1 MTKFDSVQI
10 SHRKGKQ
17 ASTYT
22 TAELRKNMAIY
33 KATGVHPELE
43 QRAAS
48 SAEAAPGLPASDAER
63 PHVFFELVRIT
74 ATQLRETVGTLVVE
88 VFEDIVPAAG
98 KAFVLRATGGGAGL
112 GGLVR
117 YENTEI
123 HRVVPGVRI
132 DGGQQSVLNGK
143 TGAVPLEQTAASR
156 GLPHA
161 AGAVSLSAQG
171 PTFTVAVAAC
181 PHLDGEQQVV
191 GRVTSG
197 MDVLEKLS
205 EAKVDDDF
213 APFERVYVGTCGV
226 CGPGGPR
233 GEGAALA
240 AALRAERGGGGE
252 ARGGGAAGDQG
263 GDQGTPGSRE
273 RRARRGDQAVTG
285 GRVAEGGGEAGR
297 EEDEKRGNAGR
308 GARRRSVGRL
318 GRRRVRKRRVSRAN
332 SAYLYFRDAL
342 AKKRR
347 FPERI

>member
-22 TAELRKNMAIY
+22 TAELRKNMAVF

-48 SAEAAPGLPASDAER
+48 AAEAAPGLPASDAER
-63 PHVFFELVRIT
+63 PHVFFELVRIS
-74 ATQLRETVGTLVVE
+74 ATRQRETVGTLVVE

-123 HRVVPGVRI
+123 HRVVRGVRV
-132 DGGQQSVLNGK
+132 DGGEQSVSGGR
-143 TGAVPLEQTAASR
+143 TGGVPLEPTAAGR
-156 GLPHA
+156 RLPHA
-161 AGAVSLSAQG
+161 KGAVSLSAEG
-171 PTFTVAVAAC
+171 PTFTVAIGAC

-197 MDVLEKLS
+197 MDVLETLS

-213 APFERVYVGTCGV
+213 APFERVHVGTCGA

-233 GEGAALA
+233 GA
-240 AALRAERGGGGE
+240 AAPRARCGPS
-252 ARGGGAAGDQG
+252 ARRRRTRRGGAAGDQG
-263 GDQGTPGSRE
+263 GDQGALSSRE
-273 RRARRGDQAVTG
+273 RCDRRGDQRSLADG
-285 GRVAEGGGEAGR
+285 LRKEG
-297 EEDEKRGNAGR
+297 EKRGE
-308 GARRRSVGRL
+308 
-318 GRRRVRKRRVSRAN
+318 KK
-332 SAYLYFRDAL
+332 
-342 AKKRR
+342 AKKGGCWTR
-347 FPERI
+347 FSATRPRTTRTTRSFPKTTSRTSVKAS

>member
-63 PHVFFELVRIT
+63 PHVFFELVRIAAT
-74 ATQLRETVGTLVVE
+74 TQLRETVGTLVVE

-132 DGGQQSVLNGK
+132 DGGQQSVSNGK
-143 TGAVPLEQTAASR
+143 TGAVPLEQTAAGR

-205 EAKVDDDF
+205 ETKVDDDF

-240 AALRAERGGGGE
+240 AALRAER
-252 ARGGGAAGDQG
+252 AAAAAK
-263 GDQGTPGSRE
+263 RAAEE
-273 RRARRGDQAVTG
+273 RRETKEETKARLARESDALGAGIKRSLADG
-285 GRVAEGGGEAGR
+285 LRKEG
-297 EEDEKRGNAGR
+297 EKRG
-308 GARRRSVGRL
+308 
-318 GRRRVRKRRVSRAN
+318 
-332 SAYLYFRDAL
+332 
-342 AKKRR
+342 AKKMKKGGMLDAVLGDV
-347 FPERI
+347 PSDDSDDDASESDE

>member
-22 TAELRKNMAIY
+22 TAELRKNMAVF

-48 SAEAAPGLPASDAER
+48 AAEAAPGLPASDAER
-63 PHVFFELVRIT
+63 PHVFFELVRIS
-74 ATQLRETVGTLVVE
+74 ATRQRETVGTLVVE

-123 HRVVPGVRI
+123 HRLVRGVRV
-132 DGGQQSVLNGK
+132 DGGVQSVSAGQ
-143 TGAVPLEQTAASR
+143 TGGVPLEPTAAGR
-156 GLPHA
+156 RLPHA
-161 AGAVSLSAQG
+161 ATAVSLSTAG
-171 PTFTVAVAAC
+171 PTFTVAIAAC

-197 MDVLEKLS
+197 MEVLEKLS
-205 EAKVDDDF
+205 ETKVDDDF

-226 CGPGGPR
+226 CGPAGPGGA
-233 GEGAALA
+233 GAALA
-240 AALRAERGGGGE
+240 ASMRAERAAAAAKRAAE
-252 ARGGGAAGDQG
+252 ERQETKEETKARLARESDALGAGIKRSLADGL
-263 GDQGTPGSRE
+263 RK
-273 RRARRGDQAVTG
+273 
-285 GRVAEGGGEAGR
+285 EG
-297 EEDEKRGNAGR
+297 EKR
-308 GARRRSVGRL
+308 
-318 GRRRVRKRRVSRAN
+318 
-332 SAYLYFRDAL
+332 D
-342 AKKRR
+342 AKKMKKGGMLDAVLGNV
-347 FPERI
+347 PSDDSDDDASESDDE

>member
-240 AALRAERGGGGE
+240 METSDVTLMDSDLRKLSWVIHMGKRVIRTIAVNIAFSLIVKGLVGGFML
-252 ARGGGAAGDQG
+252 
-263 GDQGTPGSRE
+263 
-273 RRARRGDQAVTG
+273 
-285 GRVAEGGGEAGR
+285 
-297 EEDEKRGNAGR
+297 AGR
-308 GARRRSVGRL
+308 GSLWAAIASDVGAMLIVTLNGMRL
-318 GRRRVRKRRVSRAN
+318 LPSTRKKNGLEITNAEEDGVV
-332 SAYLYFRDAL
+332 D
-342 AKKRR
+342 KV
-347 FPERI
+347 

>member
-63 PHVFFELVRIT
+63 PHVFFELVRIAAT
-74 ATQLRETVGTLVVE
+74 TQLRETVGTLVVE

-132 DGGQQSVLNGK
+132 DGGQQSVSNGK
-143 TGAVPLEQTAASR
+143 TGAVPLEQTAAGR

-181 PHLDGEQQVV
+181 SHLDGEQQVV
-191 GRVTSG
+191 G
-197 MDVLEKLS
+197 LS
-205 EAKVDDDF
+205 
-213 APFERVYVGTCGV
+213 
-226 CGPGGPR
+226 
-233 GEGAALA
+233 L
-240 AALRAERGGGGE
+240 
-252 ARGGGAAGDQG
+252 
-263 GDQGTPGSRE
+263 
-273 RRARRGDQAVTG
+273 
-285 GRVAEGGGEAGR
+285 
-297 EEDEKRGNAGR
+297 
-308 GARRRSVGRL
+308 
-318 GRRRVRKRRVSRAN
+318 
-332 SAYLYFRDAL
+332 
-342 AKKRR
+342 
-347 FPERI
+347 IHI